1 MRALL
6 LVRSDR
12 GSCCS
17 IAKDLVK
24 VDGCHR
30 LSVLFNRLE
39 SRCLFRLIER
49 GDFGYLFSLD
59 WLNLCF
65 GKVNRDEPLH
75 IPSIVHTVFVM
86 LRLRVLSPATHRLL
100 DSILEAMYTKR
111 RAEITHRGERFLSK
125 SLNSRGSA
133 MAYLLPLL
141 IHC

>member
-24 VDGCHR
+24 VVGCHR
-30 LSVLFNRLE
+30 LSVMFNRLE

-49 GDFGYLFSLD
+49 GDSGYLFSLD
-59 WLNLCF
+59 WQLF
-65 GKVNRDEPLH
+65 FVKVNRDEALH

-133 MAYLLPLL
+133 MAYFLHLL